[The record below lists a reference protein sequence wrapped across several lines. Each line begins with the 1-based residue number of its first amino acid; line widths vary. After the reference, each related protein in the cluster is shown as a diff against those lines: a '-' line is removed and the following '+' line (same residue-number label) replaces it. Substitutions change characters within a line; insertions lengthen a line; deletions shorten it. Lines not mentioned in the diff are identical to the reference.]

1 MIIIYAMT
9 GTLNRDEGTDIKIQV
24 LETYKSHYHQLPWML
39 ELHAYSA
46 ALSTLPKLLLAFDT
60 SHDEP

>member
-9 GTLNRDEGTDIKIQV
+9 GTLNQDEGTYITIKV
-24 LETYKSHYHQLPWML
+24 LETYKSHYHQLPWMH

-46 ALSTLPKLLLAFDT
+46 ALSTLTKLLLAFDT